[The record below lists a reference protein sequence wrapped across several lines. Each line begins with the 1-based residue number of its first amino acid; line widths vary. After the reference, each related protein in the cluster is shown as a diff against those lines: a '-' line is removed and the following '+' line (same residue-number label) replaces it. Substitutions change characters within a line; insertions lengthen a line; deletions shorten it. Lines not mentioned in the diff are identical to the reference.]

1 MALPAQPTPSH
12 NMGAETPF
20 QKVFGSISA
29 DQPANSIDG
38 TQEA

>member
-12 NMGAETPF
+12 NRGAETPF

-29 DQPANSIDG
+29 DQQAKSIDG

>member
-29 DQPANSIDG
+29 DQQAISVDG
-38 TQEA
+38 TPSE